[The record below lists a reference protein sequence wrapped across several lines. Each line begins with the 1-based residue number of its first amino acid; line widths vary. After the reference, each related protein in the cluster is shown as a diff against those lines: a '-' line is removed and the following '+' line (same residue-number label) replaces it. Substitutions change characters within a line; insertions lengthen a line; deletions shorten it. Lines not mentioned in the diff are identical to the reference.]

1 MHKLFLG
8 KSIIIAGIKNCDEQ
22 TVELLKLFAREG
34 ANLVINI
41 TNDKDI
47 DMKKLIKE
55 LEGFEIKV
63 SYIQGEISIDE
74 VARKIVAVTIF
85 EYGKIDI
92 VINVTE
98 MNNERVFEE
107 VNFENLGLKSS
118 SALCK
123 YALPYI
129 KKQKEGKIIN
139 VSLF

>member
-8 KSIIIAGIKNCDEQ
+8 KSIIIAGIKNCDER

-98 MNNERVFEE
+98 MNNEKVFKE

-139 VSLF
+139 VSFF

>member
-1 MHKLFLG
+1 MHKIFLG

-123 YALPYI
+123 YALQYI